1 MEVPIMA
8 KLKLATIVMLP
19 VLAVVGLLWTAMVLA
34 QTNSLIPYGMNAGM
48 QVLNLATRPHPATA
62 PTPPAQADYGPAIG
76 ERRLVCEQWNGN
88 QWMRL
93 AVPARQCVQ

>member
-1 MEVPIMA
+1 
-8 KLKLATIVMLP
+8 
-19 VLAVVGLLWTAMVLA
+19 
-34 QTNSLIPYGMNAGM
+34 MNAGM

-88 QWMRL
+88 QWVRL
-93 AVPARQCVQ
+93 AVPASSACNEKISSVCQVRRDA